1 MGFDDRTSKALGDEV
16 MERLRSLRFCI
27 VGCGGTG
34 ASFAEMLVRTGARR
48 LALID
53 GAVVKE
59 EDLNRVFSFSLAD
72 VGKPKVEV
80 LKIRLETLRP
90 GLEICALRD
99 SFRSREEILKDHPIG
114 QRVRDVVHDA
124 DVVFIATDKN
134 TSRIAIERLC
144 REKRAGKFLS
154 CGVLVDR
161 QSGTFEFECCW
172 SPKTPDARADDA
184 GYGPDNASFV
194 SIVHEATSVA
204 FTMLLS
210 HLTRADSDFKS
221 YVKRYDA
228 YLQPIETVV
237 TEESS
242 DNTPSCSMAT

>member
-1 MGFDDRTSKALGDEV
+1 MGLDDRTSKALGDKV
-16 MERLRSLRFCI
+16 IERLRSLRFCI

-34 ASFAEMLVRTGARR
+34 ANFAEMLVRTGATR

-53 GAVVKE
+53 GAEIKE
-59 EDLNRVFSFSLAD
+59 EDLNRVFSFSFAD

-80 LKIRLETLRP
+80 LKTRLECIRP

-99 SFRSREEILKDHPIG
+99 SFRRREEILKDHPIG
-114 QRVRDVVHDA
+114 QHVRDVVYDA

-144 REKRAGKFLS
+144 REKSAGKFLL
-154 CGVLVDR
+154 CGVLADR
-161 QSGTFEFECCW
+161 ESGAFEFECCW
-172 SPKTPDARADDA
+172 SPRIPDARADDA
-184 GYGPDNASFV
+184 GYGPDNASFA

-210 HLTRADSDFKS
+210 HLTCADSGFKS
-221 YVKRYDA
+221 YVRKYDA
-228 YLQPIETVV
+228 SLQPVETVV
-237 TEESS
+237 NGKSS
-242 DNTPSCSMAT
+242 DNTPSCPMAI